1 MSGPAVDKA
10 TLRALVRERLGTLG
24 GEARRAGAQAV
35 CAAVAAR
42 PELGRAGRVLLF
54 APLPDEL
61 DVFPLLAGALAGGK
75 RLFLPAR
82 EPATGGYGVREVR
95 SLADDLV
102 PGCYGVREPAAH
114 CPGGDL
120 RGLDF
125 AVVPGIGF
133 DPAGGRLGRGK
144 GFYDRMLARFSGV
157 ACGVAFAEQ
166 MLPSVPWEPHDM
178 RLDLVVTPGRT
189 WVGRGRPS

>member
-1 MSGPAVDKA
+1 MNGPALDKA
-10 TLRALVRERLGTLG
+10 ALRTLVRERLGTLG

-42 PELGRAGRVLLF
+42 PEWGRAARVLLF

-61 DVFPLLAGALAGGK
+61 DVGLLLDGALAGGK

-82 EPATGGYGVREVR
+82 ELETGAYGVREVR
-95 SLADDLV
+95 NLAEDLV
-102 PGCYGVREPAAH
+102 PGRYGVREPAGH

-120 RGLDF
+120 GGLDF
-125 AVVPGIGF
+125 AIVPGIAF
-133 DPAGGRLGRGK
+133 DPSGGRLGRGK
-144 GFYDRMLARFSGV
+144 GYYDRMLARFTGV

-166 MLPSVPWEPHDM
+166 MLPSVPLEPHDM

-189 WVGRGRPS
+189 WVGQGRPS